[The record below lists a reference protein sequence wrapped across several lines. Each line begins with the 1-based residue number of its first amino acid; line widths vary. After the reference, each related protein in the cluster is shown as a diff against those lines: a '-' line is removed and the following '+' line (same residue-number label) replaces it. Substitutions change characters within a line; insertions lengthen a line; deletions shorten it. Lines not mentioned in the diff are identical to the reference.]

1 MSKNL
6 FSFSKQERF
15 KEHKKILN
23 EKIQYELP
31 NVRMTRTCGFGYGNK
46 LDFTKTQTLKNPAP
60 NVYDLK
66 SEFEI
71 DSIKKKGNS
80 IGIGRDHV

>member
-1 MSKNL
+1 
-6 FSFSKQERF
+6 
-15 KEHKKILN
+15 
-23 EKIQYELP
+23 
-31 NVRMTRTCGFGYGNK
+31 MTRTCGFGYGNK

>member
-1 MSKNL
+1 MSITVSNCVSICNSPLNNSMSKNL
-6 FSFSKQERF
+6 FSFPKQERF

-46 LDFTKTQTLKNPAP
+46 LDFTKT
-60 NVYDLK
+60 
-66 SEFEI
+66 
-71 DSIKKKGNS
+71 
-80 IGIGRDHV
+80 